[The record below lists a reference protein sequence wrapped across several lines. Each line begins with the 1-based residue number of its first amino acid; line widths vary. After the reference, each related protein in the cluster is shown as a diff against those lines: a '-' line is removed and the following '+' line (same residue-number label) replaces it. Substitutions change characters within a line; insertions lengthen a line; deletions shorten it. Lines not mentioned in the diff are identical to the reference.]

1 MIDTTFERFRY
12 HKPLPNFYK
21 IENPKNPKS
30 EISDDLLLELNE
42 LVKKYDFSGISYSKL
57 TDEFKKDF
65 DISFDNVF
73 IFKFLMG
80 DDLIEMNRS
89 DEKCRLMD
97 DEFQDYGVHV
107 YEFADFLRK
116 NGFQADL
123 IHPLADD
130 LSMRAI
136 AMQSNDC
143 VITQSNMCLFKEGI
157 NVGFFMIHTSID
169 NLPFKSENEMLWVK
183 DFCSTCGVCIERCPE
198 DAFDEDGKFLR
209 KLCTAHREGCN
220 DCLLRC
226 PFYKRG
232 YDKVKKRYERMKK
245 RQNNEG

>member
-21 IENPKNPKS
+21 IENPQDYKS
-30 EISDDLLLELNE
+30 EISDDLLAELNE
-42 LVKKYDFSGISYSKL
+42 LAKKYDFTGISYSKL
-57 TDEFKKDF
+57 SDEFKKEFSID
-65 DISFDNVF
+65 FDNVI

-80 DDLIEMNRS
+80 DDLIEMGRS
-89 DEKCRLMD
+89 VEKCRMMD
-97 DEFQDYGVHV
+97 DEFQDYGMHV

-116 NGFQADL
+116 NGFKADL

-130 LSMRAI
+130 LIMRAI

-143 VITQSNMCLFKEGI
+143 VITRSNMCLFKDGI
-157 NVGFFMIHTSID
+157 SVGFFMVHTSIE
-169 NLPFKSENEMLWVK
+169 NLPFKSKNEMLWVE
-183 DFCSTCGVCIERCPE
+183 DFCSTCGVCIDRCPE

-232 YDKVKKRYERMKK
+232 YDKVKKRYDRMVKK
-245 RQNNEG
+245 

>member
-1 MIDTTFERFRY
+1 MIDTTFEGFRY

-21 IENPKNPKS
+21 VENPENPKTIIS
-30 EISDDLLLELNE
+30 EDLLIDLKELA
-42 LVKKYDFSGISYSKL
+42 LKYNYSSLSYSKL
-57 TDEFKKDF
+57 SDEFKYEFNID
-65 DISFDNVF
+65 FDNVI

-80 DDLIEMNRS
+80 DDLIKMAPS
-89 DEKCRLMD
+89 KEKCKLMD
-97 DEFQDYGVHV
+97 GEFQEFGVHV

-130 LSMRAI
+130 LSMRAV

-143 VITQSNMCLFKEGI
+143 VITRSNMCLFKEGI
-157 NVGFFMIHTSID
+157 STGFFMIHTSIE
-169 NLPFKSENEMLWVK
+169 NLPFKSENDMLWVK

-198 DAFDEDGKFLR
+198 NAFDEEGKFLR

-226 PFYKRG
+226 PFYKRT
-232 YDKVKKRYERMKK
+232 YKKVKQRYNRMKK
-245 RQNNEG
+245 RQKNE

>member
-21 IENPKNPKS
+21 IENPQDYKS
-30 EISDDLLLELNE
+30 EISDELLAELNE
-42 LVKKYDFSGISYSKL
+42 LAKKYDFTGISYSKL
-57 TDEFKKDF
+57 SDDFKKEFTID
-65 DISFDNVF
+65 FDNVL

-80 DDLIEMNRS
+80 DDLIEMDRS
-89 DEKCRLMD
+89 FEKCKMMD
-97 DEFQDYGVHV
+97 DEFQEYGIHI

-116 NGFQADL
+116 NGFRAEL

-143 VITQSNMCLFKEGI
+143 VITRSNMCLFKDGI
-157 NVGFFMIHTSID
+157 TVSFIMIHTSIE
-169 NLPFKSENEMLWVK
+169 NLPFKEENDMLWVK
-183 DFCSTCGVCIERCPE
+183 EFCSTCGVCIDRCPE
-198 DAFDEDGKFLR
+198 GAFDEDENFLR

-220 DCLLRC
+220 ECFLKC
-226 PFYKRG
+226 PFYRRG

-245 RQNNEG
+245 